1 MSTTGTD
8 SQSTAKAGPVPLSDV
23 DSFRDALQQLLRDT
37 RRHLRIY
44 SQNLARPLYHQSA
57 TVQLLSDF
65 ARSSRYAR
73 VQILITDSEPLL
85 RRPHRILPLIQRLGS
100 RIELRKIQATTEP
113 TDWEF
118 ALGDNRQALIRSD
131 REKWQGHYHRDNPPR
146 VRQLQDVFEQSWLHA
161 RPDPELKRF
170 LL

>member
-1 MSTTGTD
+1 MDSTE
-8 SQSTAKAGPVPLSDV
+8 PVALPDV
-23 DSFRDALQQLLRDT
+23 DGFRAALKQLIVDT

-44 SQNLARPLYHQSA
+44 SQVLARPLYNDSA

-73 VQILITDSEPLL
+73 LQILITDSEPLL
-85 RRPHRILPLIQRLGS
+85 RRPHRILPLVHRLGS

-113 TDWEF
+113 VDWEF
-118 ALGDNRQALIRSD
+118 ALGDDQRAMIRAD
-131 REKWQGHYHRDNPPR
+131 REKWLGHYHRDNPVR
-146 VRQLQDVFEQSWLHA
+146 TRQLRDVFEQSWLHA